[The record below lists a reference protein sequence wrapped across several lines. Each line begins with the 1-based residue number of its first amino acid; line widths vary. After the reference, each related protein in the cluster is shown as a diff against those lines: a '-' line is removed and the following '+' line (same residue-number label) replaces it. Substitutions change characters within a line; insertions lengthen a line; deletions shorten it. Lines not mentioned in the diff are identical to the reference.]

1 LKEYTGIIMKIR
13 MDMLIEAIA
22 TALDIVE
29 GELLGAT
36 THHGKRISVL
46 CSAMGRN
53 LGLSNEEL
61 NALIS
66 CALLHDS
73 ALTEYILS
81 EREGNEQA
89 SNLKQH
95 CELGQR
101 NADALLFKTDIS
113 GFVLYHHERAD
124 GSGPFGKKTGEIPL
138 GAELIAIADSID
150 VAWHLQTVQAED
162 LGRLRRHIAES
173 AGAAYTPLAVES
185 LLNAL
190 DEAMLLSLTD
200 DRITDTVAA
209 LIPPWTV
216 EINNQIILN
225 LGELAS
231 RVIDYK
237 SPFTCRHSTG
247 IAEKAWR
254 MGTYYEYDQ
263 IQQAELFLAAS
274 LHDIG
279 KLTIP
284 TEILE
289 KPGILDDREFNIIKG
304 HALKT
309 YELLEGIE
317 GLEQVRDWASNHH
330 EKLNG
335 AGYPFGKKAA
345 ELDFNSRLMACL
357 DIYQAVSEERPYHP
371 ARDHRAA
378 MEILFGMAEQN
389 QIDRD
394 IVEDLDRTLGPPAEF
409 RDAHRAK
416 QSIGAGN

>member
-1 LKEYTGIIMKIR
+1 MVIMKIR
-13 MDMLIEAIA
+13 MDRLIGAIA
-22 TALDIVE
+22 AALDIVE

-46 CSAMGRN
+46 CSAMGRH
-53 LGLSNEEL
+53 LGLSDEEI
-61 NALIS
+61 NALTS

-89 SNLKQH
+89 SHLKQH
-95 CELGQR
+95 CVLGQR
-101 NADALLFKTDIS
+101 NVDALRFKTDTS
-113 GFVLYHHERAD
+113 GFVLYHHEWAD

-150 VAWHLQTVQAED
+150 VSWHLQRVTPED
-162 LGRLRRHIAES
+162 LGALRRHIAGS
-173 AGAAYTPLAVES
+173 AGAAYSPLAAKT
-185 LLNAL
+185 LLTVL

-200 DRITDTVAA
+200 RRIRDTEAK
-209 LIPPWTV
+209 LIPPWTM
-216 EINNQIILN
+216 ETDNQMILS

-237 SPFTCRHSTG
+237 SPFTRRHSTG

-254 MGTYYEYDQ
+254 MGIYYEYDQ
-263 IQQAELFLAAS
+263 IQLAELFLAAS

-289 KPGILDDREFNIIKG
+289 KPGALDDHEFDIIKG
-304 HALKT
+304 HVYQT
-309 YELLEGIE
+309 YKLLEGIE
-317 GLEQVRDWASNHH
+317 GLEQVREWAANHH

-335 AGYPFGKKAA
+335 AGYPFGKNAA

-371 ARDHRAA
+371 ARDHRTT
-378 MEILFGMAEQN
+378 MEILFDMAGKK
-389 QIDRD
+389 QIDTAIVKD
-394 IVEDLDRTLGPPAEF
+394 IDSALDPAPE
-409 RDAHRAK
+409 RSNSPGTR
-416 QSIGAGN
+416 QSIGVES